1 MLDATLRRMALV
13 LSLLVL
19 SLAAPAC
26 GDDATPADTTTTTE
40 LAISA
45 ALDPMPP
52 TTGQHTLTIT
62 VLDKDGAPVE
72 GATVTVDPQMPMHGH
87 GSSET
92 AVVAEDGAGVYTAFP
107 VTFQMPG
114 MWQVTIT
121 ATAGEMTGSAAID
134 YQVN

>member
-1 MLDATLRRMALV
+1 MLDAPLRPLALV
-13 LSLLVL
+13 LSLLAL

-26 GDDATPADTTTTTE
+26 GDDATPVDTTTTE

-45 ALDPMPP
+45 TLDPMPP
-52 TTGQHTLTIT
+52 ATGQHTLTIT

-72 GATVTVDPQMPMHGH
+72 GATLTVDPQMPMHGH

-114 MWQVTIT
+114 MWKVTIT
-121 ATAGEMTGSAAID
+121 ATAGEMTGSVALD